1 MPLAIMMVP
10 GISDTTD
17 FETLRQTEY
26 GYLDAQDHV
35 YLDYTGSG
43 LTAASQMQHHST
55 RLATTL
61 YGNPHSV
68 NPTSAAA
75 TEAIGCTKSRVLSHV
90 NASPDEY
97 TVVFTA
103 NATAA
108 ARLVGE
114 AYPFHRDRGLVLTA
128 DNHNSI
134 NGIREFAASK
144 GARTK
149 YIPLGPRDLRIRQK
163 DVTSALVP
171 SRRLWDRLPTGC
183 HRMLRSSSTKAKSA
197 GLFAYPA
204 QSNFSGVRHPL
215 SWIVFA
221 QERGYHVLLDAAAYL
236 PTAALD
242 LSEVKPDFVIVSWY
256 KLFGY
261 PTGIGCLIARKD
273 PLELLRTQ
281 RPWFSGGTI
290 QVAATSV
297 PWHTL
302 ASGAEAFE
310 DGTPNFLAIPDVHFG
325 LDWLEAVGVSAIGA
339 RVNFLTGLFL
349 GRLLTMRHSDRT
361 PMVRVYG
368 PTNTEMRGGT
378 ITFNFLDA
386 RGKVI
391 DDQVVG
397 LESAAARI
405 SLRTGCFCNPGAG
418 EAALGLDKSVI
429 QLLAIPRKQSGE
441 VDKQLEAHGV
451 ETLGAVRVSF
461 GLASTTADLDKFFG
475 FAEKTYKDRIVIR
488 KGPLIRPQC

>member
-1 MPLAIMMVP
+1 MPV
-10 GISDTTD
+10 GIPDTTD
-17 FETLRQTEY
+17 FETLRRTEY
-26 GYLDAQDHV
+26 NYLDAQDHV

-43 LTAASQMQHHST
+43 LTAASQVRHHST
-55 RLATTL
+55 RFATTL
-61 YGNPHSV
+61 YGNPHSI

-75 TEAIGCTKSRVLSHV
+75 TEAIDRTKSRVLAHV
-90 NASPDEY
+90 NASPGEY

-114 AYPFHRDRGLVLTA
+114 AYPFHRGRGLVLTA

-144 GARTK
+144 GAQTK
-149 YIPLGPRDLRIRQK
+149 YIPLLQPDLRISHT
-163 DVTSALVP
+163 DVTSALGP
-171 SRRLWDRLPTGC
+171 SRRLWRRLPTRC
-183 HRMLRSSSTKAKSA
+183 HCMLRRSSLNPKSA

-215 SWIVFA
+215 SWTALA

-236 PTAALD
+236 PTATLD

-261 PTGIGCLIARKD
+261 PTGIGCLIARKESLD
-273 PLELLRTQ
+273 LLRMQ

-290 QVAATSV
+290 QAAAASV

-302 ASGAEAFE
+302 APGAEAFE
-310 DGTPNFLAIPDVHFG
+310 DGTPNFLGIPDVHFG
-325 LDWLEAVGVSAIGA
+325 LDWLEAIGVSAIGA

-349 GRLLTMRHSDRT
+349 DRLLQMHHSNGT

-368 PTNTEMRGGT
+368 PINTDMRGGT

-386 RGKVI
+386 REKVI
-391 DDQVVG
+391 DDRLVG

-418 EAALGLDKSVI
+418 EAALGLDKSVV
-429 QLLAIPRKQSGE
+429 QLLTRPRKPLRK
-441 VDKQLEAHGV
+441 VDRQLEAHGV

-461 GLASTTADLDKFFG
+461 GLASNTTDLDKFFG
-475 FAEKTYKDRIVIR
+475 FAEKTYKDRIVVR
-488 KGPLIRPQC
+488 EGPPIRPQC